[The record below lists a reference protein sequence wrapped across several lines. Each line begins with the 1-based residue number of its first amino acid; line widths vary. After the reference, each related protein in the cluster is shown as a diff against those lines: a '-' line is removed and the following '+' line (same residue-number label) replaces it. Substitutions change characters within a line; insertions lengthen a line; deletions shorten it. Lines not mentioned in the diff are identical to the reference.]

1 MKNESEK
8 VVEEKVTWRGWISLF
23 TLIILF
29 SGIFQKAGTP
39 WAALDFSN
47 LCGKFGAIAEGVN
60 FQGKGGLGAREGF
73 LFTLTLIPTV
83 CLAVG
88 LIDVVEHM
96 GAMKAAA
103 RLFNPLLRPLLGI
116 PGVTGIA
123 FVSSFTSS
131 DIGAVMTKQ
140 LYEDGLITDDERT
153 VFVAYQYAGSAV
165 ILNTINTQAPLLP
178 FALLA
183 LGPIIVIEVF
193 CKVLGANVVR
203 LILKLGNKKTSANQ
217 EVSE

>member
-140 LYEDGLITDDERT
+140 LQWL
-153 VFVAYQYAGSAV
+153 SW
-165 ILNTINTQAPLLP
+165 
-178 FALLA
+178 
-183 LGPIIVIEVF
+183 
-193 CKVLGANVVR
+193 
-203 LILKLGNKKTSANQ
+203 
-217 EVSE
+217 

>member
-1 MKNESEK
+1 MKNGSEK

-23 TLIILF
+23 ILIILF

-103 RLFNPLLRPLLGI
+103 QLFNPLLRPLLGI

-193 CKVLGANVVR
+193 CKILGANVVR
-203 LILKLGNKKTSANQ
+203 LILKLGNKKKSANQ
-217 EVSE
+217 EVS

>member
-1 MKNESEK
+1 MKNGSEK

-23 TLIILF
+23 ILIILF

-116 PGVTGIA
+116 PGVTRIA

-193 CKVLGANVVR
+193 CKILGANVVR
-203 LILKLGNKKTSANQ
+203 LILKLGNKKKSANQ
-217 EVSE
+217 EVS

>member
-1 MKNESEK
+1 MKNGSEK

-23 TLIILF
+23 ILIILF

-103 RLFNPLLRPLLGI
+103 RLFNPLLRPLLRTPGI
-116 PGVTGIA
+116 TGIA

-193 CKVLGANVVR
+193 CKILGANVVR
-203 LILKLGNKKTSANQ
+203 LILKLGNKKKSANQ
-217 EVSE
+217 EVS

>member
-140 LYEDGLITDDERT
+140 LYEDGLITDDERN
-153 VFVAYQYAGSAV
+153 VIVAYQYAGSAV

-203 LILKLGNKKTSANQ
+203 LILKLGNKKKSTNQ

>member
-116 PGVTGIA
+116 PGITGIA

-193 CKVLGANVVR
+193 CKILGANVVR
-203 LILKLGNKKTSANQ
+203 LILKLGNKKKSANQ
-217 EVSE
+217 EVS

>member
-1 MKNESEK
+1 MKNGSEK

-203 LILKLGNKKTSANQ
+203 LILKLGNKKKSTNQ

>member
-1 MKNESEK
+1 MKNGSEK

-23 TLIILF
+23 ILIILF

-116 PGVTGIA
+116 PGITGIA

-193 CKVLGANVVR
+193 CKILGANVVR
-203 LILKLGNKKTSANQ
+203 LILKLGNKKKSANQ
-217 EVSE
+217 EVS

>member
-1 MKNESEK
+1 MDEK
-8 VVEEKVTWRGWISLF
+8 QTTVEEKVSWKGWLSLF
-23 TLIILF
+23 VLMVLF
-29 SGIFQKAGTP
+29 SGIFQKAAAP
-39 WAALDFSN
+39 WAALDFAN
-47 LCGKFGAIAEGVN
+47 LCGKFGVIADGAN

-73 LFTLTLIPTV
+73 LFALTLIPTV

-88 LIDVVEHM
+88 LIDVVEHL

-103 RLFNPLLRPLLGI
+103 RLFNPILRPLMGI

-140 LYEDGLITDDERT
+140 LYEEGLITDDERT
-153 VFVAYQYAGSAV
+153 IFVAYQYAGSAV

-183 LGPIIVIEVF
+183 LGPIIVIEWF

-203 LILKLGNKKTSANQ
+203 IILKMGRKKEQGAQ
-217 EVSE
+217 EVAK

>member
-165 ILNTINTQAPLLP
+165 ILNTINTQATLLP

-203 LILKLGNKKTSANQ
+203 LILKLGNKKKSTNQ

>member
-1 MKNESEK
+1 MKNESGK

-203 LILKLGNKKTSANQ
+203 LILKLGNKKKSTNQ